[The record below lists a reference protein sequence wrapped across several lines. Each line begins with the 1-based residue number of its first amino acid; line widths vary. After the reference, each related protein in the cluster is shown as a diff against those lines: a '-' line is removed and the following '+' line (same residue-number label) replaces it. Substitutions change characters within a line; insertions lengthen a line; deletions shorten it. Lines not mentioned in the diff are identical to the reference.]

1 MTGVNQLNGDN
12 LPFVSFGNLVWQHIS
27 KLVES
32 LFVGHFSPLVAQVV
46 LGDLLLPGLE
56 QIEALFLLGFAVVLL
71 VERELGEFWCQIDA
85 LCDGTIAHSP

>member
-1 MTGVNQLNGDN
+1 MV
-12 LPFVSFGNLVWQHIS
+12 PFESFGNLVWQHIS

-32 LFVGHFSPLVAQVV
+32 LLVGHFSPLVAQVV

-71 VERELGEFWCQIDA
+71 VERELGEFWCQIDSIRS
-85 LCDGTIAHSP
+85 GSVAHSP